1 MNNPLPL
8 FKVLV
13 VDDDVTQLERL
24 KLYPEH
30 IDYPQVDLKTAET
43 VSQAKQELSQTA
55 FDLVLTDYRL
65 PDGSGLD
72 LLQHIKETNPTIH
85 VVIMTAFENARE
97 AVDILQKGG
106 DDYLIK
112 PTEKKDIE
120 HLFVRTFEQC
130 SIEHENRIINETID
144 DNFESLHLVYRST
157 QMRELLNVVSRTADS
172 DATVLVTGESGTG
185 KELVSNLIHSIS
197 RRRDKPFVTVNIA
210 ALPESLMESELFGYV
225 KGSFTGADQDRE
237 GRFEEADGGTLFI
250 DEVGDIPPAIQ
261 VKLMRVIQFGQIQR
275 IGENATRLLDVRIIA
290 ATNRDLKRMVEAG
303 EFRSDLFWR
312 LNVIPLHLPP
322 LRERKIDI
330 EVLTNHFIERFNK
343 KNNLSIT
350 GISRE
355 ALDLIMKHPFPGNVR
370 ELENLIE
377 RAALM
382 ARGSLIT
389 LRDLPMEVKEHTSG
403 DTEDTGETGPAGS
416 YEDQMRDFELQLLTD
431 ALEKAGGNQSEAAR
445 RLGIGERRLRSRM
458 EILDM
463 R

>member
-1 MNNPLPL
+1 MNNTL

-30 IDYPQVDLKTAET
+30 IEYPHVDLKTAET

-72 LLQHIKETNPTIH
+72 LLQYIKETNPTIH

-130 SIEHENRIINETID
+130 SIEHENKIINETID
-144 DNFESLHLVYRST
+144 DNFESLHLVYRSA
-157 QMRELLNVVSRTADS
+157 QMRDLLNVISRTADS

-197 RRRDKPFVTVNIA
+197 HRRDRPFVTVNIA
-210 ALPESLMESELFGYV
+210 ALPESLMESELFGHV

-261 VKLMRVIQFGQIQR
+261 VKLMRAIQFGQIQR

-303 EFRSDLFWR
+303 EFRADLFWR

-330 EVLTNHFIERFNK
+330 EVLINHFIERFNK

-382 ARGSLIT
+382 ARSSLIT
-389 LRDLPMEVKEHTSG
+389 LRDLPMEIKEHLAG
-403 DTEDTGETGPAGS
+403 DTQEIGDTMAAGS
-416 YEDQMRDFELQLLTD
+416 YEHQMRDFELQLLTE

-445 RLGIGERRLRSRM
+445 RLGISERRLRSRM
-458 EILDM
+458 EILGM

>member
-1 MNNPLPL
+1 MNNPL

-130 SIEHENRIINETID
+130 SIENRIINETID

-210 ALPESLMESELFGYV
+210 ALPESLMESELFGHV

-290 ATNRDLKRMVEAG
+290 ATNRDLKRICTTGWPSCPCTSRRFASE
-303 EFRSDLFWR
+303 RSTLKSSQTISS
-312 LNVIPLHLPP
+312 NGST
-322 LRERKIDI
+322 RKII
-330 EVLTNHFIERFNK
+330 
-343 KNNLSIT
+343 
-350 GISRE
+350 
-355 ALDLIMKHPFPGNVR
+355 FP
-370 ELENLIE
+370 
-377 RAALM
+377 
-382 ARGSLIT
+382 
-389 LRDLPMEVKEHTSG
+389 
-403 DTEDTGETGPAGS
+403 
-416 YEDQMRDFELQLLTD
+416 
-431 ALEKAGGNQSEAAR
+431 
-445 RLGIGERRLRSRM
+445 
-458 EILDM
+458 
-463 R
+463 